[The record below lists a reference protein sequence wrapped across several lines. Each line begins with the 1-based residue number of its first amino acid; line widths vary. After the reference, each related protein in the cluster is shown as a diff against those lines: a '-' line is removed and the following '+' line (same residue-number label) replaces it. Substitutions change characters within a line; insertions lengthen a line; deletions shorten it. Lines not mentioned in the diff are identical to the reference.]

1 MLDKIMSYFTK
12 TLCYFCQMWPS
23 DDRTSMIIEN
33 TEQEIICVNLWRE
46 QQNICKHIGK

>member
-1 MLDKIMSYFTK
+1 
-12 TLCYFCQMWPS
+12 MWPN

-33 TEQEIICVNLWRE
+33 TEQQILYVTLSRE